1 MQVKNISARG
11 WAVGEVMIKPGFTET
26 IDEEW
31 RAAIKGNPDLEI
43 SDSEVVEGE
52 MTKAEIVA
60 ALKESGVEFNPAD
73 KKADLQVLLD
83 GINKE

>member
-11 WAVGEVMIKPGFTET
+11 WSVGEIMIKPGFTET

-43 SDSEVVEGE
+43 SDSEVVEE
-52 MTKAEIVA
+52 V
-60 ALKESGVEFNPAD
+60 VEEKRKPGRPA
-73 KKADLQVLLD
+73 KT
-83 GINKE
+83 EE

>member
-31 RAAIKGNPDLEI
+31 RTAIKGNPDLEI
-43 SDSEVVEGE
+43 SGGEVVEE
-52 MTKAEIVA
+52 V
-60 ALKESGVEFNPAD
+60 VEEKRKPGRPA
-73 KKADLQVLLD
+73 KT
-83 GINKE
+83 EE

>member
-31 RAAIKGNPDLEI
+31 RAAIKDNPDLEI
-43 SDSEVVEGE
+43 SDGEAVEEVVEEKKRGR
-52 MTKAEIVA
+52 
-60 ALKESGVEFNPAD
+60 PA
-73 KKADLQVLLD
+73 KTEA
-83 GINKE
+83 

>member
-43 SDSEVVEGE
+43 SGGEVVEE
-52 MTKAEIVA
+52 V
-60 ALKESGVEFNPAD
+60 VEEKRKPGRPA
-73 KKADLQVLLD
+73 KT
-83 GINKE
+83 EE